1 MASKR
6 KLIKKCG
13 ANQITADETN
23 EDQAIARAALRPTVQ
38 AAFTLRQ
45 CSRLYANVELSG
57 LVDALTEQ
65 TRASSEG
72 NLKQAEAMLTPQAHV
87 LDALFNRL
95 TRIAM
100 NAEHLDTADRYLKL
114 ALRAQSQC
122 RATWE
127 AISAIQNPPMV
138 GYVQQAN
145 IAHGPQ
151 QVNNEIST
159 RARENRKAPN
169 KLLEDTEHEP
179 DKWLDRRPPDAA
191 GKLDSRLETMEGVD
205 WAEKRGRQG

>member
-1 MASKR
+1 MDSKR
-6 KLIKKCG
+6 KSIKKSDP
-13 ANQITADETN
+13 NQITAGKAD
-23 EDQAIARAALRPTVQ
+23 EDQAIARTVLRPTVQ
-38 AAFTLRQ
+38 AAFTLRA
-45 CSRLYANVELSG
+45 CGGLYRNVELSG

-127 AISAIQNPPMV
+127 AISAIQNPPMA
-138 GYVQQAN
+138 GYVAQAN
-145 IAHGPQ
+145 IARNQ
-151 QVNNEIST
+151 QIINETST
-159 RARENRKAPN
+159 RAVARENGN
-169 KLLEDTEHEP
+169 LQNELLEQSKHEP
-179 DKWLDRRPPDAA
+179 DKWLDRGAPEEAVEVDQ
-191 GKLDSRLETMEGVD
+191 DLETVEEVNRSK
-205 WAEKRGRQG
+205 EPGR

>member
-1 MASKR
+1 MDCKR
-6 KLIKKCG
+6 KSIKKGG
-13 ANQITADETN
+13 ASQITAGKTD
-23 EDQAIARAALRPTVQ
+23 EDQAVAIAHTVLRPSVQ
-38 AAFTLRQ
+38 AGFTLRE
-45 CSRLYANVELSG
+45 CGRLYGNVELSG

-72 NLKQAEAMLTPQAHV
+72 NLKQAKAMLTPQAAV

-138 GYVQQAN
+138 GYVAQAN
-145 IAHGPQ
+145 IARNQ
-151 QVNNEIST
+151 QINNETST
-159 RARENRKAPN
+159 RAR
-169 KLLEDTEHEP
+169 
-179 DKWLDRRPPDAA
+179 A
-191 GKLDSRLETMEGVD
+191 GKPKS
-205 WAEKRGRQG
+205 AKRTFGEQRS

>member
-1 MASKR
+1 MGSKP
-6 KLIKKCG
+6 KSIKKCDP
-13 ANQITADETN
+13 NQITASKAD
-23 EDQAIARAALRPTVQ
+23 EDQAIARTVLRPSVQ
-38 AAFTLRQ
+38 AGFTLRE
-45 CSRLYANVELSG
+45 CGRLYGNVELSG

-72 NLKQAEAMLTPQAHV
+72 NLKQAKAMLTPQAAV

-151 QVNNEIST
+151 QVNNEAST
-159 RARENRKAPN
+159 RARENQKAPN
-169 KLLEDTEHEP
+169 ELLENTGHEP
-179 DKWLDRRPPDAA
+179 DKWLDRGAPEEAVEVDQ
-191 GKLDSRLETMEGVD
+191 DLETVEEVNGSK
-205 WAEKRGRQG
+205 EPGR